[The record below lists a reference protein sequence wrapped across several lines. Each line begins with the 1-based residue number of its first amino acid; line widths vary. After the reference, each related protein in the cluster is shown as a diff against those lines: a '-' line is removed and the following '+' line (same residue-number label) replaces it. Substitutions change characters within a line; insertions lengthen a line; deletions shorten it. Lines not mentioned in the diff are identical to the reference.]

1 MKEYQVIIT
10 ESAIENLE
18 DIYEYIA
25 FKLQSPNVASSL
37 YQKIKRA
44 IFSLN
49 VMPFR
54 YKITDIEPGRSQGL
68 HQMRVENYY
77 VFYLIIANKV
87 YVTNILYCQPDISA
101 RLTQDEEK

>member
-54 YKITDIEPGRSQGL
+54 Y
-68 HQMRVENYY
+68 
-77 VFYLIIANKV
+77 
-87 YVTNILYCQPDISA
+87 
-101 RLTQDEEK
+101 